1 MGYTTLDDLFYLL
14 SDEIELVV
22 VLNDEIV
29 GRYDKHNSVDE
40 EYLDYPV
47 AWICKGDN
55 GGLEIKIVPEG
66 TCI

>member
-29 GRYDKHNSVDE
+29 GRYDRHNSVDE
-40 EYLDYPV
+40 EYLDS
-47 AWICKGDN
+47 
-55 GGLEIKIVPEG
+55 IKNIHNE
-66 TCI
+66 